1 MYRDSKHSL
10 AQEREKSAASQ
21 RITFQEEFAAE
32 TQEGRRS
39 MYAGVRVRTTE
50 EFPRRPERARIKERG
65 RECSCARQGRGIEP
79 EVERSESERSRKHR
93 RYPVIAPWRV
103 RGDA

>member
-1 MYRDSKHSL
+1 MHRDSKRGL
-10 AQEREKSAASQ
+10 TEGRKDSAASQ

-32 TQEGRRS
+32 TQEGSRS
-39 MYAGVRVRTTE
+39 MFRTPEFEYNGEVSASSGVSE
-50 EFPRRPERARIKERG
+50 NQRG
-65 RECSCARQGRGIEP
+65 RERGARGASRP
-79 EVERSESERSRKHR
+79 EVNRSESERSRKHR